1 MPRIIKMWL
10 FSTLLSFT
18 AIGMW
23 KGIEW
28 YYTRDSEAETP
39 IIISAEDIARSYES
53 NEDYSDSLYQ
63 GNTVIMTGVVSNMGS
78 AGTYFTVNLIG
89 NIYHIDLSFYDP
101 FEIAK
106 LGNISNGEVITIRGT
121 VIGLNLVYVSI
132 TNCSIE

>member
-1 MPRIIKMWL
+1 MPRIIKLWL

-28 YYTRDSEAETP
+28 YYTRDSEADIP
-39 IIISAEDIARSYES
+39 IIVSAEDIALSYES
-53 NEDYSDSLYQ
+53 DEAYADSLYA
-63 GNTVIMTGVVSNMGS
+63 GKNVIMTGVVSNIGD
-78 AGTYFTVNLIG
+78 AGAYFTVNLIG

-101 FEIAK
+101 GEIAK
-106 LGNISNGEVITIRGT
+106 LANINNGDTITIRGR
-121 VIGLNLVYVSI
+121 VIGLNLIYVSI